1 MSLGRPSSSESRY
14 RRDRATSTVAAFGAM
29 VTASLSIAM
38 GFLVNP
44 GAKHFGVT
52 TAQFLLYFSIFIMT
66 SAIAFSFVG
75 PVIARTGVRLVL
87 IVTGLIAAAS
97 MFGMAFAPNIVVF
110 YLLAVPLGV
119 GAAGCNLLSANT
131 LVTGWHVHD
140 RRGTVLGVV
149 ACGIGGGSIAWGL
162 LFPPLVRAGGFRVG
176 VLAVA
181 AGFVLFSVL
190 PGIFLARNPPP
201 AEQGLSGE
209 VHEDGPR
216 GKVSLSGFKLVI
228 GTLAVG
234 AMLFSFESAF
244 GSIQPAVYD
253 AAGIDSTIAGY
264 MLSFYA
270 FCGILAK
277 PILGYMYDRFGPK
290 ALFAVLAT
298 LFLFGLPPLGL
309 ALQLDV
315 DVLFPFLA
323 LAALSLAIPT
333 VILPLVAVEAV
344 GRDRFP
350 VAYGA
355 VLAGLFIGLAISVP
369 SWGFI
374 FDVNDTYVPA
384 MYGGGVAG
392 LVGLWVVFIAMRL
405 GWRRRQMDVAPVVTL
420 APASVSEG
428 AVAAPL
434 VGGIA
439 VEGR

>member
-1 MSLGRPSSSESRY
+1 MGRSRPSSVEKRY

-29 VTASLSIAM
+29 VTASLSLAM

-75 PVIARTGVRLVL
+75 PVIARIGVRLVL

-97 MFGMAFAPNIVVF
+97 VFGMAFAPNIIVF
-110 YLLAVPLGV
+110 YVLAVPLGV

-131 LVTGWHVHD
+131 LVTGWHVHS

-149 ACGIGGGSIAWGL
+149 ACGIGVGSIAWGF

-190 PGIFLARNPPP
+190 PGIFLARNPPL
-201 AEQGLSGE
+201 AEPGVGE
-209 VHEDGPR
+209 VHEDSAR

-228 GTLAVG
+228 GTLALG

-253 AAGIDSTIAGY
+253 AAGIDSTVAGY

-277 PILGYMYDRFGPK
+277 PMLGYMYDRFGAR
-290 ALFAVLAT
+290 ALFVVLAA
-298 LFLFGLPPLGL
+298 LFVFGLPPLGL
-309 ALQLDV
+309 ALQVGV

-374 FDVNDTYVPA
+374 FDVNGTYVPA

-405 GWRRRQMDVAPVVTL
+405 GRRRRHRDVAQVVTL
-420 APASVSEG
+420 APGPDPGS
-428 AVAAPL
+428 L
-434 VGGIA
+434 T
-439 VEGR
+439 R

>member
-1 MSLGRPSSSESRY
+1 MGRSRPSSVEKRY

-29 VTASLSIAM
+29 VTASLSVAM

-75 PVIARTGVRLVL
+75 PVIARIGVRLVL

-97 MFGMAFAPNIVVF
+97 TFGMAFAPNIIVF
-110 YLLAVPLGV
+110 YVLAVPLGV

-131 LVTGWHVHD
+131 LVTGWHVHS

-149 ACGIGGGSIAWGL
+149 ACGIGVGSIAWGF

-190 PGIFLARNPPP
+190 PGIFLARNPPL
-201 AEQGLSGE
+201 AEPGVGE
-209 VHEDGPR
+209 VHEDSAR

-228 GTLAVG
+228 GTLALG

-253 AAGIDSTIAGY
+253 AAGIDSTVAGY

-277 PILGYMYDRFGPK
+277 PMLGYMYDRFGAR
-290 ALFAVLAT
+290 ALFVVLAA
-298 LFLFGLPPLGL
+298 LFVFGLPPLGL
-309 ALQLDV
+309 ALQVGV

-405 GWRRRQMDVAPVVTL
+405 GRRRRRALPPDLGHGV
-420 APASVSEG
+420 
-428 AVAAPL
+428 
-434 VGGIA
+434 
-439 VEGR
+439 